1 MLLADVL
8 KILAAQTEPLGYC
21 RTDLYEK
28 LFQGILEEESFGLD
42 EIVKQIFSGS
52 RPLSRILM
60 RELCGPEGFQHL
72 CSNIQNNLLPVVG
85 NHSGIYEQLARLLTD
100 CSYTKASDAEKIVAA
115 CDPAQTAELSR
126 FIASCIVCGS
136 YNTAQSKK
144 KTPMVLDKSAL
155 SVAYMCL
162 DTPTEALIM
171 KKELW
176 SAAQLNYIASHRE
189 GGRFYNLNIIER
201 LLPQGYIAIGHFQ
214 SRGRGEDGAV
224 APLVDLCAQ
233 SDSDIAIVGDGGI
246 GKTTFLQHLLEEE
259 FLAPDGSARRYMGN
273 QPVPFFIELNRCPDH
288 IRDWYDGTLGKTNF
302 ITRYIGQVWENHA
315 SLDSVSPQT
324 LDAVEKELQRT
335 PSDGKPQY
343 LLLLDGFNEVR
354 AGGSIRADLSNEISV
369 LHTYPNVRIIT
380 TSRETQA
387 AYYASTFENIRLVGL
402 DDSEILTY
410 LEKCGVPQPVIGE
423 AKNCAPLMRC
433 LQIPLYLCMFSAEQ
447 GQNDFLPE
455 TAGEILYCFFHKN
468 STFYNARARMS
479 ESRSSSLTEQQIAL
493 VLDFV
498 IPYIGWSFE
507 TNDVFFMNE
516 QKLQKVISEAMRYI
530 RAIFAGSETNPF
542 PDFKYSGTAL
552 RAAAESFY
560 DQGGSLDTGA
570 ILACAYDYLGIVYQ
584 YQINEGTFA
593 DRVRYAFCHHHFRDY
608 FSAMWDVGLLSM
620 LQCVPAAAFSD
631 PGCGAAASG
640 SFQDFL
646 DKRYWQTQKVQ
657 FISEILMEHRNRP
670 QLDEKTQN
678 WYLPQPEYDE
688 ARVLTSAIDFCRE
701 LRQENIETRYV
712 LPNILSAI
720 LFGRREYSGLDLSG
734 LDLRKCCFFNINC
747 SRRGKTRIL
756 AADFSRSVLCKENFQ
771 PEDHQDYIMEYCYH
785 GKQCFTIDSD
795 GVIKCWDMLSGKL
808 EFELRS
814 ADPLGISDFSS
825 KGFMKVSHD
834 GRWLAA
840 KVQESCADGIHL
852 YVNLFDL
859 ATPDLPPKQI
869 APTGKHNA
877 LNYFEFTGDSRSLLL
892 LCDHKTV
899 YCMDIET
906 GAQLHSGTFD
916 LYKQSELYADSA
928 DSDVFAYTAE
938 YNTYETDTALM
949 ETWNNDDDSDYSTDE
964 DDEEEFP
971 DGIPCE
977 LCALILK
984 TGEIRTLYSY
994 IGEPGVA
1001 PTVSYDYNA
1010 GYFLLYNYEGHHIE
1024 RFDCVSQ
1031 QRDIILEE
1039 LTDGQDTPPTE
1050 IHPHA
1055 ERPNEYY
1062 IMYPNVCFDAVID
1075 GNGNGKILM
1084 TYSIEGVEKLLP
1096 NSDLS
1101 GELEFKTAVV
1111 PTLNRFIVGNDSN
1124 TYEWDT
1130 ENDALV
1136 RKYNCVYYNCTAF
1149 FTNMAKD
1156 LAILIHRHNGV
1167 SLFRGMPAKLYTQ
1180 FCFHEPEYLIDVAGY
1195 DDIHNVLALGFA
1207 RPDHEKAVTLDLT
1220 TSQKR
1225 TVYSSTRPGETIV
1238 NMCFHEDGSRL
1249 LITTQYECY
1258 ECELGSGNLETV
1270 TKAGPNERL
1279 AAGNYRGDEVEV
1291 AVVEHS
1297 GQEEPSVKPHCT
1309 YYRRDTDGIYLR
1321 SWYYLMPELDET
1333 LFRYFLYATGDLG
1346 FGGSNDKDG
1355 FQQYWVTKGF
1365 FLERLPELDRF
1376 FKPKCYTW
1384 RGNRRLKLDKEFQPL
1399 DEIFVW
1405 HKTAITNRYSVG
1417 DSGFSHMYLADD
1429 MSEAVITDNRRHL
1442 LYKKPLRELTYQQM
1456 KDTFQNSF
1464 AGVHQDTYWDLAV
1477 PWWDGSLIG
1486 CFESYNLMHVTAVDN
1501 ELLDAVEY
1509 YPGISVIGCK
1519 FFNIYTDNVTRE
1531 IIAINSNI

>member
-42 EIVKQIFSGS
+42 DIVKQIFSGS

-60 RELCGPEGFQHL
+60 RELCGLEGFQHL
-72 CSNIQNNLLPVVG
+72 CSNIQNDLLPVVG
-85 NHSGIYEQLARLLTD
+85 NHSGIYEQLARLLTN
-100 CSYTKASDAEKIVAA
+100 CPYTKTSDAEKIMAA

-126 FIASCIVCGS
+126 LIASCIVCGS

-144 KTPMVLDKSAL
+144 KTPMVQDESAL

-162 DTPTEALIM
+162 DTPAEALIM

-201 LLPQGYIAIGHFQ
+201 LLPQGYVATGHFL
-214 SRGRGEDGAV
+214 SRGKAEDGTV
-224 APLVDLCAQ
+224 APLADLCAQ

-246 GKTTFLQHLLEEE
+246 GKTTFLQHLLEGE

-273 QPVPFFIELNRCPDH
+273 RPVPFFIELNRCPDH
-288 IRDWYDGTLGKTNF
+288 IRNWYDGALGKTNF

-324 LDAVEKELQRT
+324 LDSVEKELQRT

-402 DDSEILTY
+402 DEGEILAY

-468 STFYNARARMS
+468 STFYNARTRMS
-479 ESRSSSLTEQQIAL
+479 ESRSSNLTEQQIAL

-530 RAIFAGSETNPF
+530 KAIFTDSETNPF
-542 PDFKYSGTAL
+542 PDFKYSGAAL

-560 DQGGSLDTGA
+560 DQGGLLDIGA

-584 YQINEGTFA
+584 YQINEGAFA

-608 FSAMWDVGLLSM
+608 FSAMWDVSLLSM
-620 LQCVPAAAFSD
+620 LQCVPASAFSD
-631 PGCGAAASG
+631 PGYGAAASG

-646 DKRYWQTQKVQ
+646 NKRYWQTQKVQ

-670 QLDEKTQN
+670 RLDEKTQN

-688 ARVLTSAIDFCRE
+688 ARVLTSAIDYCRK

-756 AADFSRSVLCKENFQ
+756 AADFSRSILCKENFQ

-877 LNYFEFTGDSRSLLL
+877 LNYFEFTRDSRSLLL

-906 GAQLHSGTFD
+906 GAQLHSGTFA

-949 ETWNNDDDSDYSTDE
+949 ETWDNDDDSDYSTDE
-964 DDEEEFP
+964 DAEEEFP
-971 DGIPCE
+971 DGIPCA
-977 LCALILK
+977 LCALILT
-984 TGEIRTLYSY
+984 TGEMRTLYSY

-1001 PTVSYDYNA
+1001 PTASYDYNT
-1010 GYFLLYNYEGHHIE
+1010 GCFLLYNYEGHHIE

-1050 IHPHA
+1050 IHPHP

-1062 IMYPNVCFDAVID
+1062 IMYPNVCFDAVIN
-1075 GNGNGKILM
+1075 GNGNGRILM

-1101 GELEFKTAVV
+1101 GELEFKTAVT

-1149 FTNMAKD
+1149 FTNTAKD

-1167 SLFRGMPAKLYTQ
+1167 SLFRGLPAKLYAQ
-1180 FCFHEPEYLIDVAGY
+1180 FCFHDPEYLIDVASY
-1195 DDIHNVLALGFA
+1195 DDTHNILALGFA
-1207 RPDHEKAVTLDLT
+1207 RPDHEKVVILDVT
-1220 TSQKR
+1220 TSRER
-1225 TVYSSTRPGETIV
+1225 TIYSSTRPGETIV

-1258 ECELGSGNLETV
+1258 ECELGSEKFTTV
-1270 TKAGPNERL
+1270 VKAGPNERL
-1279 AAGNYRGDEVEV
+1279 AASNYRGDEVEV

-1297 GQEEPSVKPHCT
+1297 SLEESSVKPHCT
-1309 YYRRDTDGIYLR
+1309 YYRRGADGTYLR
-1321 SWYYLMPELDET
+1321 SWYYLMPELDEK

-1365 FLERLPELDRF
+1365 FLERLPKLERF
-1376 FKPKCYTW
+1376 FRPKCYTW
-1384 RGNRRLKLDKEFQPL
+1384 RGNRHLKLDKEFQPL
-1399 DEIFVW
+1399 NEIFVW
-1405 HKTAITNRYSVG
+1405 HKAAITNRYSVG
-1417 DSGFSHMYLADD
+1417 DSGLSHMYLADD
-1429 MSEAVITDNRRHL
+1429 MSEAIITDNRQHL
-1442 LYKKPLRELTYQQM
+1442 LYQRPLKGFTYQQM
-1456 KDTFQNSF
+1456 KDAFQNSF
-1464 AGVHQDTYWDLAV
+1464 AGVHPDTYWDLAI
-1477 PWWDGSLIG
+1477 PWYDGTLIG
-1486 CFESYNLMHVTAVDN
+1486 CFESYNLMHVTTVNN
-1501 ELLDAVEY
+1501 ELLNTIEY
-1509 YPGISVIGCK
+1509 CPGISVLGCK
-1519 FFNIYTDNVTRE
+1519 FNHMNLNHSTNDATNI
-1531 IIAINSNI
+1531 